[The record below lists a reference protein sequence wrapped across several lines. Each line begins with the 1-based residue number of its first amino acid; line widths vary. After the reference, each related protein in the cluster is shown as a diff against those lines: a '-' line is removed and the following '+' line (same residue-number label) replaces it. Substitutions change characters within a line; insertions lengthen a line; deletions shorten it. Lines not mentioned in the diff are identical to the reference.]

1 MGIEASTIIVGSV
14 PAMCM
19 LVMTIVGLGIRVP
32 DDIAGA
38 LQHFAAGLL
47 LSAVGSE
54 LLPTLLNA
62 TGFRENL
69 YATIGFFAGMAVL
82 IVLGALL
89 PEAHGHDDDD
99 HDDNDN
105 DDGGHRDS
113 SAISASI
120 NRSLRGKSIAGD
132 GRAMSLRQSAKKI
145 NATFCDSCD
154 TLAEAG
160 HDHESKP
167 LLVADTHGSDVVKAL
182 EVVEKALPLSFI
194 AAIVV
199 DAFMDGFLIGIA
211 GAAGPSA
218 TIIMAGSLSV
228 EMSFVGLTLA
238 TACHGMPYSKS
249 IPAAIAGPLFLI
261 IGALVGDTIADFVG
275 GEPALLAAAMGFGTS
290 ALLFMVAEELLLEAH
305 EDGGEHVW
313 WVDVQL
319 YTGFYWGF
327 MSTKFIP
334 E

>member
-1 MGIEASTIIVGSV
+1 MVLNTDTVIVGAV

-19 LVMTIVGLGIRVP
+19 LLMTIIGLKIKVS
-32 DDIAGA
+32 DNISGA

-62 TGFRENL
+62 TGFQENL
-69 YATIGFFAGMAVL
+69 YATIGFFAGMGVL
-82 IVLGALL
+82 IS
-89 PEAHGHDDDD
+89 E
-99 HDDNDN
+99 
-105 DDGGHRDS
+105 
-113 SAISASI
+113 
-120 NRSLRGKSIAGD
+120 
-132 GRAMSLRQSAKKI
+132 RAKSLRQSAKAI
-145 NATFCDSCD
+145 NAEYCDNCE
-154 TLAEAG
+154 TIKEAG
-160 HDHESKP
+160 HSHGGGEVQPLIVSSSSSSKQKE
-167 LLVADTHGSDVVKAL
+167 AAAI
-182 EVVEKALPLSFI
+182 VEKALPMSFL
-194 AAIVV
+194 AAIIV
-199 DAFMDGFLIGIA
+199 DACMDGFLIGIA

-249 IPAAIAGPLFLI
+249 IPAALAGPLFLI
-261 IGALVGDTIADFVG
+261 MGSLLGDVLANQVADD
-275 GEPALLAAAMGFGTS
+275 PSMLAAIMGFGTS

-305 EDGGEHVW
+305 EDGEHTW

-327 MSTKFIP
+327 MATKFTP